1 MFRMAHTART
11 LFANN
16 PARWLPVTYDRDAS
30 YILGYRAVQD
40 KVPNASGVYTIY
52 TPRRSVYV
60 GHSDDIRQSLFQHLN
75 EPKTCMAGWGPLS
88 FAFETATPAAR
99 QSRHRVL
106 VTALRPACNAKE
118 GS

>member
-1 MFRMAHTART
+1 M
-11 LFANN
+11 
-16 PARWLPVTYDRDAS
+16 TYDSNAT
-30 YILGYRAVQD
+30 YVLGYRAVQD

-75 EPKTCMAGWGPLS
+75 QPNGCIAGWGPLS
-88 FAFETATPAAR
+88 FSFETTPPANR

-106 VTALRPACNAKE
+106 VTALRPACSAKE